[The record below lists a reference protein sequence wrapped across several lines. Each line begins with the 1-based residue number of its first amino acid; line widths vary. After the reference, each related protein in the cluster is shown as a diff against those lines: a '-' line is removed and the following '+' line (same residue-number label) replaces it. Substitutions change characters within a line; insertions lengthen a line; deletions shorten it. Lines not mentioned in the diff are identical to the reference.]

1 MITFLNSAIKKE
13 SYPDTPSEVVFVGRS
28 NVGKSSLINKLYGKV
43 AYVGKKPGKTRLLNF
58 FNVDNKYTV
67 CDVPGYGYANRS
79 AKEIIQFGEM
89 MDEYFE
95 TRQELKLCVMILDIR
110 RVPNNDDLDMH
121 EYLKENNIPCLVVL
135 NKCDKLSNN
144 KRINQQKLILDTLNE
159 KDAICIS
166 CLNSVNIMDVALKI
180 KSFIEVI

>member
-1 MITFLNSAIKKE
+1 M
-13 SYPDTPSEVVFVGRS
+13 
-28 NVGKSSLINKLYGKV
+28 

-95 TRQELKLCVMILDIR
+95 TRQELELCVMILDIR